1 MLPYLNFTW
10 KCLCFENSRRVI
22 SKCVLSGANSCSSC
36 LDFFM
41 ALYIPWNFG
50 NWSCIHFAVD
60 SHSNGPA
67 ACVDTSMR
75 GGNKHPVHECWFTQ
89 CHKTMTRFPVALTFQ
104 QHELPKL
111 FLPLWQPGA
120 FNIPARS
127 TREKDTTQRNVLS
140 RQQHCEHRVTSLCSI
155 LQSLFPLS
163 LTALRICVY
172 YSKGFRQQLL
182 SQAKVNQYSWCVD
195 V

>member
-1 MLPYLNFTW
+1 MPLFWEFTS
-10 KCLCFENSRRVI
+10 CVI

-67 ACVDTSMR
+67 ACVDTSLR
-75 GGNKHPVHECWFTQ
+75 GGNKHPVHECWFIQ
-89 CHKTMTRFPVALTFQ
+89 CHKTMTRFPVALTFH

-140 RQQHCEHRVTSLCSI
+140 RQQHCEHSDLTLFYFTIPFPSQSYSSTDMCI
-155 LQSLFPLS
+155 LLQRLQAT
-163 LTALRICVY
+163 TAIS
-172 YSKGFRQQLL
+172 SKGQ
-182 SQAKVNQYSWCVD
+182 SI
-195 V
+195 